1 MEYKT
6 TSRINLTILLGRFL
20 VKISNSNNDIN
31 VPGSATLIA
40 SNGKNKREMKGI
52 VIKPLLFELD
62 CESDINCRA
71 IIVAPIKPP
80 STPTTERS
88 VIR

>member
-40 SNGKNKREMKGI
+40 SNGKIREK
-52 VIKPLLFELD
+52 
-62 CESDINCRA
+62 
-71 IIVAPIKPP
+71 
-80 STPTTERS
+80 
-88 VIR
+88 